1 MPHTSPLQP
10 AKHLL
15 NTRPEGSCTQRA
27 MVHMQH
33 YWVFFSSTLT
43 PSGGF
48 EGISFPF
55 NLLCDLGDK
64 WVRCVGTI
72 SQQTVTFKDVH
83 LWFIYDA
90 DPGEPHRPGSLMPSI
105 TFPQRTPWDK
115 TVNLGCK
122 VGMHTGGKGFFPWP
136 GLLQDNLAATGA
148 GLGTWVSTCHGLR
161 VMQHLPS
168 PTRSLYYPQGVHA
181 GDTL

>member
-122 VGMHTGGKGFFPWP
+122 VGMHTGSKGFFPTGMSGCWFFV
-136 GLLQDNLAATGA
+136 GFLLFFVGFLVLFCFLLFLGPHSRHIEVPRLGA
-148 GLGTWVSTCHGLR
+148 ELEL
-161 VMQHLPS
+161 
-168 PTRSLYYPQGVHA
+168 
-181 GDTL
+181 